1 MIYIYKKELT
11 LGKQTPN
18 INTAPQQPTNQ
29 RNKMKT
35 AKFVFDGIEG
45 YVNKNGFMQW
55 ATFSCDMQCAVG
67 ELKLIVEKAYKT
79 L

>member
-1 MIYIYKKELT
+1 
-11 LGKQTPN
+11 
-18 INTAPQQPTNQ
+18 
-29 RNKMKT
+29 MKT

-55 ATFSCDMQCAVG
+55 GTFSCDMQCAIG
-67 ELKLIVEKAYKT
+67 KLKLIVEKAHKT